1 MEANLKLIFLV
12 SVILSTIP
20 HVTFSVGNER
30 ETDCPDSVK
39 QLCLAEGREPCS
51 GREHVC
57 GECITGY
64 KVVNGKCTNPTEG
77 NEELPEVAVDQ
88 LAERLAEKKSGENK
102 DTSSQE
108 NYEPNPKN
116 PPADPPQVE
125 RKTLE
130 ANAAVET
137 QESHPKP
144 FTGEIVLEE
153 WQFMLIVGGC
163 ILLAV
168 IGVAIAFYCCY
179 RIQTASKDAEAEYP
193 SYGVTGPGAA
203 MSGDRKLAQS
213 AQMYHYQ
220 HQKQQMIAMQKREK
234 GESAEDASDYDSEEE
249 NEEGDLTVYE
259 CPGLAPT
266 GEMQVKN
273 PLFSEEQYKE
283 ATPPPAEEKP

>member
-1 MEANLKLIFLV
+1 MYGLGKNGYTWIYSAFSLFLV
-12 SVILSTIP
+12 LA
-20 HVTFSVGNER
+20 
-30 ETDCPDSVK
+30 
-39 QLCLAEGREPCS
+39 CLTHS
-51 GREHVC
+51 
-57 GECITGY
+57 
-64 KVVNGKCTNPTEG
+64 TEG
-77 NEELPEVAVDQ
+77 GALRSKKFDDDLPGEVEDRVI
-88 LAERLAEKKSGENK
+88 ERLAKEGNQQTDGGSSGADDSKDGGSLEDRSAVALDKKE
-102 DTSSQE
+102 
-108 NYEPNPKN
+108 
-116 PPADPPQVE
+116 AD
-125 RKTLE
+125 
-130 ANAAVET
+130 AAVET
-137 QESHPKP
+137 EESHPKP

-163 ILLAV
+163 IVLAV

-179 RIQTASKDAEAEYP
+179 RIQTATKDAEAEYP

-203 MSGDRKLAQS
+203 LSGDRKLAQS

-249 NEEGDLTVYE
+249 NEDGDLTVYE